1 MTLTRL
7 PNSARTPLL
16 AALLALASCGPDN
29 GQILLCEQVV
39 HELVGPADSVDIVE
53 WLDDA
58 HGPHTVTAV
67 YRKRGG
73 TEEKRL
79 LVCQFAGG
87 GSGDSRDDLT
97 GVLFD
102 DARTLSRA
110 SFTFLKLQLDLP

>member
-1 MTLTRL
+1 MILTRL
-7 PNSARTPLL
+7 PISARPSLIAT
-16 AALLALASCGPDN
+16 LLALAACGPDT
-29 GQILLCEQVV
+29 GQIALCEQVV
-39 HELVGPADSVDIVE
+39 HELIGPADSLDIVE

-58 HGPHTVTAV
+58 HGPHTITAV

-73 TEEKRL
+73 TEEKRR

-87 GSGDSRDDLT
+87 GSGDRRLDLT

-110 SFTFLKLQLDLP
+110 SFTFLKLQLVLP

>member
-7 PNSARTPLL
+7 PNSARTPLI
-16 AALLALASCGPDN
+16 AALLVLAACGSDTRR
-29 GQILLCEQVV
+29 IALCEQVV
-39 HELVGPADSVDIVE
+39 HELVGPADSLDILE
-53 WLDDA
+53 WLDGA
-58 HGPHTVTAV
+58 HGPHTITAV

-73 TEEKRL
+73 TGEKRR

-87 GSGDSRDDLT
+87 GSGDRRFDLT

-110 SFTFLKLQLDLP
+110 SFTFLKLQLVLP